1 MLVKDFG
8 IGILILKFSV
18 LSKFFSKF
26 EKGIIEVI
34 VVKNKESEGGLEFQG
49 DVIV

>member
-8 IGILILKFSV
+8 IGIFILKFSV

-34 VVKNKESEGGLEFQG
+34 VVKNKESEGGLEF
-49 DVIV
+49 

>member
-34 VVKNKESEGGLEFQG
+34 VVKNKESLIKESEGGLEF
-49 DVIV
+49 